1 MAKKGAILLN
11 LLNLTAQ
18 KITGVLSAFEDIDQ
32 ILKADAKRLR
42 EIPCLQDKDI
52 ERIIAT
58 KNSAILE
65 KELEL
70 IAKENIDCLDIFDP
84 DYPDLLKEIG
94 NPPIVLYLKGNCKVL
109 GKFLFAIVGSRKP
122 TSYGISIA
130 GDFSDQLSKKGVVIV
145 SGLARGIDT
154 IAHQGALKGGETIA
168 VLGSGLLN
176 IYPRENKDLVQEIA
190 SSGVVVSEFPLL
202 TSPSRENFPR
212 RNRIVSGISRGV
224 LVIEATS
231 RSGALITAH
240 AACEQN
246 REVFAIP
253 GSINSPLSKGTHIL
267 IKEGAKLVDCL
278 DDILEELNLTSTL
291 GVEGKLETISGKV

>member
-1 MAKKGAILLN
+1 
-11 LLNLTAQ
+11 
-18 KITGVLSAFEDIDQ
+18 
-32 ILKADAKRLR
+32 
-42 EIPCLQDKDI
+42 
-52 ERIIAT
+52 
-58 KNSAILE
+58 
-65 KELEL
+65 
-70 IAKENIDCLDIFDP
+70 
-84 DYPDLLKEIG
+84 
-94 NPPIVLYLKGNCKVL
+94 
-109 GKFLFAIVGSRKP
+109 
-122 TSYGISIA
+122 
-130 GDFSDQLSKKGVVIV
+130 
-145 SGLARGIDT
+145 
-154 IAHQGALKGGETIA
+154 
-168 VLGSGLLN
+168 LLN
-176 IYPRENKDLVQEIA
+176 IYPRENKGLVQEIA

-278 DDILEELNLTSTL
+278 DDILEELNLTSTF
-291 GVEGKLETISGKV
+291 GVEGKLETVSGKV

>member
-32 ILKADAKRLR
+32 ILKADARRLR
-42 EIPCLQDKDI
+42 EIPYLQDKDI
-52 ERIIAT
+52 EGILAT

-70 IAKENIDCLDIFDP
+70 IAQGNIDCLDIFDS

-94 NPPIVLYLKGNCKVL
+94 NPPIVLYLKGNRKVL

-122 TSYGISIA
+122 TSYGVSIA

-176 IYPRENKDLVQEIA
+176 IYPRENKGLVQEIA

-278 DDILEELNLTSTL
+278 DDILEELNLTSTF
-291 GVEGKLETISGKV
+291 GVEGKLETVSGKV